1 MLIRWSGNKSGMSLR
16 DRIPEQLRLRDE
28 MVAIA
33 IKEDVEVFPTTEYI
47 LLEISPNA
55 GRVDIPKI
63 SNTIRDLVKS
73 DKRMV
78 AIRGY
83 GFKGVGLSVRVAHE
97 LKKRESR
104 FIYEMTFDTFEA
116 ADPETNRT
124 ITSVQIII
132 MPPA

>member
-1 MLIRWSGNKSGMSLR
+1 MSPR

-28 MVAIA
+28 MVAITV
-33 IKEDVEVFPTTEYI
+33 KDDVEVFPTSEYI

-104 FIYEMTFDTFEA
+104 FVYEMTFDTFEA
-116 ADPETNRT
+116 SDPETNRPT
-124 ITSVQIII
+124 TSVQIII
-132 MPPA
+132 MPPE

>member
-1 MLIRWSGNKSGMSLR
+1 MSLR

-28 MVAIA
+28 MVAIT
-33 IKEDVEVFPTTEYI
+33 IQEDVEVFPTADYI
-47 LLEISPNA
+47 LLEISPKA

-78 AIRGY
+78 AVRGY
-83 GFKGVGLSVRVAHE
+83 GFKGVGLAVRIAHE

-104 FIYEMTFDTFEA
+104 FVYEMTFDTFEA
-116 ADPETNRT
+116 SDPETNRP
-124 ITSVQIII
+124 ITSVQIVV
-132 MPPA
+132 MPPK

>member
-1 MLIRWSGNKSGMSLR
+1 MSLR
-16 DRIPEQLRLRDE
+16 DRIPEQLRLRNE
-28 MVAIA
+28 MVAITV
-33 IKEDVEVFPTTEYI
+33 KDDVEVFPTTEYI
-47 LLEISPNA
+47 LLEISPIA

-104 FIYEMTFDTFEA
+104 FVYEMTFDTFEA
-116 ADPETNRT
+116 SDPETNRP

-132 MPPA
+132 MPPV

>member
-1 MLIRWSGNKSGMSLR
+1 MSLR
-16 DRIPEQLRLRDE
+16 NRIPEQLRLRDE
-28 MVAIA
+28 LVAITF
-33 IKEDVEVFPTTEYI
+33 EDDVEVFPTTEYI

-63 SNTIRDLVKS
+63 SNTIRNLVKS

-104 FIYEMTFDTFEA
+104 FVYEMTFDTFEA
-116 ADPETNRT
+116 SDPETNRP

-132 MPPA
+132 MPPE

>member
-1 MLIRWSGNKSGMSLR
+1 MPMSLR

-28 MVAIA
+28 IVAITV
-33 IKEDVEVFPTTEYI
+33 KDDVEVFTTPDYI

-55 GRVDIPKI
+55 DRVDIPKI
-63 SNTIRDLVKS
+63 SSTIRDLVKS

-104 FIYEMTFDTFEA
+104 FVYEMTFDTFEA
-116 ADPETNRT
+116 SDPETNRP

-132 MPPA
+132 MPPI